1 MYMLSR
7 MRKAKQLLLL
17 QQGAN
22 RTSRPDRGDRPHGS
36 YGFSRLNGPY
46 RSNGPNWSLGNG
58 ADRSDRTN
66 WTYWDDRSHRPNG
79 PNWSLGNGAY
89 GLDRT
94 NWTYWDDRSHGSNWS
109 NGAHRIRCGFSRMR
123 LYTTD
128 AQYSAA
134 NHPAL
139 SNG

>member
-1 MYMLSR
+1 MLSR

-46 RSNGPNWSLGNG
+46 RSNGL
-58 ADRSDRTN
+58 
-66 WTYWDDRSHRPNG
+66 
-79 PNWSLGNGAY
+79 NWSLGNGAY
-89 GLDRT
+89 GPDRT
-94 NWTYWDDRSHGSNWS
+94 NWTDWSDWDDRSHGSNGPNWS
-109 NGAHRIRCGFSRMR
+109 NGAHRICCGFSRMR

>member
-1 MYMLSR
+1 MLSR

-46 RSNGPNWSLGNG
+46 RSNGPNWS
-58 ADRSDRTN
+58 
-66 WTYWDDRSHRPNG
+66 
-79 PNWSLGNGAY
+79 
-89 GLDRT
+89 
-94 NWTYWDDRSHGSNWS
+94 

-139 SNG
+139 SNE